1 MSVEQ
6 MGQDP
11 REELFPGSASIPE
24 STVLVLTPLKDASAS
39 VAPYVQLLKTLT
51 FPYSQITLGFLESDS
66 RDGTF
71 EHIQAAL
78 AALRV
83 EFGGAEIWKRDFGYV
98 VPDGTNRWDP
108 QIQRERRSVL
118 ARSRNHLISHALTD
132 EEWVLWL
139 DVDVSFFPPDIIERL
154 IATGKNI
161 VQPHCVLDFGGTT
174 FDQNA
179 WRDKGRFHLD
189 DLRDEGAQVPLDAV
203 GGTML
208 LVRADLHRNGLI
220 FPPFPYRPGH
230 PKAREGE
237 GELETEGLGLMAAD
251 MGETCWG
258 LPGVE
263 ILHRRS

>member
-6 MGQDP
+6 SRSDAN
-11 REELFPGSASIPE
+11 EKLFPQSAAKLEP
-24 STVLVLTPLKDASAS
+24 TVLILTPLKDASAS
-39 VAPYVQLLKTLT
+39 IEPYVQLLKRLIY
-51 FPYSQITLGFLESDS
+51 PHRLITLGLLESDS

-71 EHIQAAL
+71 ARFQALLPELRKEFAGANIWEHDL
-78 AALRV
+78 
-83 EFGGAEIWKRDFGYV
+83 GYV
-98 VPDGTNRWDP
+98 IPDGLNRWD
-108 QIQRERRSVL
+108 QRIQRERRSAL
-118 ARSRNHLISHALTD
+118 AKSRNHLLSHALAD

-139 DVDVSFFPPDIIERL
+139 DVDINFYPPDIVERL
-154 IATGKNI
+154 LETGKNI
-161 VQPHCVLDFGGTT
+161 VQPHCVLDFGGPT

-189 DLRDEGAQVPLDAV
+189 DLRDEGALVPLDAV
-203 GGTML
+203 GGSML

-220 FPPFPYRPGH
+220 FPPYPYRPGH